1 MNTFFLRSFDRG
13 TGPRSSRG
21 GVASVE
27 LAVLLPLLLFLFVIA
42 IDYGRIFYFSLTL
55 ENCARNGAFY
65 GSDPVAAAQSP
76 YANLQQAALA
86 EAQNL
91 NPQPTISSVNSL
103 DASGNAWV
111 EVTANWSFHTV
122 CNFPGMPATTSLAR
136 KVKMRVAPTTPK

>member
-1 MNTFFLRSFDRG
+1 MRAFVFRSLNRG
-13 TGPRSSRG
+13 TGQRSWRR

-27 LAVLLPLLLFLFVIA
+27 LAILLPLLLFLFVIS
-42 IDYGRIFYFSLTL
+42 IDYGRIFYFSLSL

-65 GSDPVAAAQSP
+65 GCDPVAAAQSP

-91 NPQPTISSVNSL
+91 NPQPTISSANSV
-103 DASGNAWV
+103 DASGDAWV
-111 EVTANWSFHTV
+111 EVTANWTFHSV
-122 CNFPGMPATTSLAR
+122 SNFPGVPATTTLTR